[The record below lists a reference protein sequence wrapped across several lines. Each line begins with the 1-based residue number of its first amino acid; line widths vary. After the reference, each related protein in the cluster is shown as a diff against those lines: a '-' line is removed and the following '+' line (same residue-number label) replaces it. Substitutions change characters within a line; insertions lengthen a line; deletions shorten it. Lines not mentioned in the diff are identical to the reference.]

1 LLDISGTGEY
11 RAAGGMTVGANG
23 TLNVHDG
30 GRLVAKSISTSK
42 STAKATFD
50 GGTIVATNVT
60 DGANFISGL
69 NNVKYGPGGLTLDTA
84 GYGVTMATASGA
96 NVVASDA
103 STFTKIGNGTLT
115 VAEVPSV
122 GNMVVSNGTLSLSA
136 SCDNTALLAHRWSFT
151 SDLTDSVT
159 GTAGG
164 ATASAGV
171 TYSDGKA
178 SLTGGDKGTCY
189 IDLGANKLPSDSV
202 TLEFWTT
209 ITTRKVWT
217 KMFCLGKDSGSC
229 LAFTFNRNS
238 DSGVSGLDVAPNG
251 GTYTGTGTL
260 DANTPYYLAFT
271 LKPNASGGTEIKG
284 YCYNATTGALVGS
297 FTQTLAARQD
307 HPAVVLPGVF
317 LLERSRRLRGL
328 RRSARVERCARRNC
342 NRAQRAE
349 GAGRDGGGHR
359 GDCGCVSRW
368 PHAHT

>member
-1 LLDISGTGEY
+1 
-11 RAAGGMTVGANG
+11 
-23 TLNVHDG
+23 
-30 GRLVAKSISTSK
+30 
-42 STAKATFD
+42 
-50 GGTIVATNVT
+50 
-60 DGANFISGL
+60 
-69 NNVKYGPGGLTLDTA
+69 
-84 GYGVTMATASGA
+84 
-96 NVVASDA
+96 
-103 STFTKIGNGTLT
+103 
-115 VAEVPSV
+115 
-122 GNMVVSNGTLSLSA
+122 MVVSNGTLALSA
-136 SCDNTALLAHRWSFT
+136 SCDNAAMLAYRWSFT

-178 SLTGGDKGTCY
+178 SLTGGNKGTCY
-189 IDLGANKLPSDSV
+189 INLGANKLPSDSV

-271 LKPNASGGTEIKG
+271 LKPNASGGTEITG

-297 FTQTLAARQD
+297 LTQTLANWSLIDKIIQQSFCLGYSFWNDPDAYADYDEVRVWSGALSAD
-307 HPAVVLPGVF
+307 AIALSATKGPDATAADIAEIVAVSPAD
-317 LLERSRRLRGL
+317 
-328 RRSARVERCARRNC
+328 RNLTV
-342 NRAQRAE
+342 ASGATLSI
-349 GAGRDGGGHR
+349 GAGNTLTQPVVKGSGTVAGGTLVVSYKMLVT
-359 GDCGCVSRW
+359 CGETLTASGTIDLTNAKVELVDPENLTTGFYFIKPAPNATLSIVGKPEAVNLSNGWQISVSSSGAKLQKVGFTVLLR
-368 PHAHT
+368 